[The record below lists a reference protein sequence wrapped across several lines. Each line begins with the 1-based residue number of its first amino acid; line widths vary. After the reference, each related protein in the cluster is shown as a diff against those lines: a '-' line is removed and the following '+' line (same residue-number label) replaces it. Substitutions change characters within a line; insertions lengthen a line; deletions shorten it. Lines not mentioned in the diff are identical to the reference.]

1 MARSGPVTK
10 DTSSVAIGLAQVRVG
25 SSAAHIAA
33 ITAQLSAADSLG
45 ALGEVTFNSQTGFF
59 KMESGFPKLED
70 ISIPTSEQAS
80 ISISYKELHS
90 RNLAYARGIDPNADV
105 NSTARVIRNNSS
117 AGTVG
122 VTPITTNNLGGV
134 VNDKYTVVF
143 TGPAAGS
150 IYGEASGLVHSF
162 SALNAIMAPLNGGQ
176 ARFSIPANFFTGTW
190 AVNDS
195 FVFETTMFVV
205 GTDAYANNHA
215 GEINLG
221 AMVAPAFVRVEAVFT
236 YPNGINHMY
245 IVFPRANASGNTE
258 VSFADEDAAAPPIV
272 WEAKRADSEVSGGHV
287 VWDNRPLGRI
297 YFD

>member
-1 MARSGPVTK
+1 MARSGPLTK

-25 SSAAHIAA
+25 SSAANIANINA
-33 ITAQLSAADSLG
+33 ALSAADSLG
-45 ALGEVTFNSQTGFF
+45 ALGEVNFNSQTGFF

-80 ISISYKELHS
+80 LTISYKELHS

-105 NSTARVIRNNSS
+105 SSTVKIIKRNSATGTVS
-117 AGTVG
+117 AGPIVVNNTGG
-122 VTPITTNNLGGV
+122 VTNE
-134 VNDKYTVVF
+134 KYTVVF
-143 TGPAAGS
+143 SGAAAGS
-150 IYGEASGLVHSF
+150 IFGEDAGLVHSF
-162 SALNAIMAPLNGGQ
+162 SALNTAMAPDNAGNP
-176 ARFSIPANFFTGTW
+176 RFSIPAGFFTGTW
-190 AVNDS
+190 AANDS
-195 FVFETTMFVV
+195 FVFETTMFVA
-205 GTDAYANNHA
+205 GTAAYANNHA

-221 AMVAPAFVRVEAVFT
+221 SMVAPAFVRVEAVFT

-245 IVFPRANASGNTE
+245 IVFPRSNASGNTE

-272 WEAKRADSEVSGGHV
+272 WEAKRADSETSGGHA